1 MFNRC
6 ITFFEKNNVFY
17 SFPITS
23 MKLVFVTNLVHHH
36 QTPVADEFYKKLG
49 DDYKYITTEPMPEWL
64 IRGGYDPTINK
75 PYIVRAYESVEMQE
89 YALKLSNEA
98 DVVII
103 GSAPE
108 FYVKN
113 RIKKG
118 KITFRYSERWF
129 KNRKWYMSG
138 PKAWIHYL
146 KCHIIHWNKPLFML
160 AASAYTCRDVNAIGA
175 YFGKVFKWGYF
186 TRVDEFPL
194 EACKKLDASSEES
207 APHIMWCARFLRLK
221 HPEMPVKLAK
231 RLKDN
236 GYDFHIDMFG
246 SGEELSSTKQLAKSL
261 DVNDKVSF
269 CGNLPNE
276 EILEQMRQHEIFLFT
291 SDRNEGWGAVLNES
305 MSNGCA
311 VVASN
316 LIGSVPFLIQDGK
329 NGMIFMSEDLDSLEK
344 KVLYLLNNPSKRIEI
359 AKNAIFS
366 MRNIWSP
373 KNAAKNFFELVE
385 AIKTKN
391 RELIPEDGPCSRAE
405 RI

>member
-1 MFNRC
+1 MLSNFIN
-6 ITFFEKNNVFY
+6 
-17 SFPITS
+17 
-23 MKLVFVTNLVHHH
+23 HH
-36 QTPVADEFYKKLG
+36 QVPVADELSSTFGIEYWFIETMSLPEEQRNLG
-49 DDYKYITTEPMPEWL
+49 YSNL
-64 IRGGYDPTINK
+64 SSK
-75 PYIVRAYESVEMQE
+75 PYVIQSYKTNKE
-89 YALKLSNEA
+89 YQKAIKLINNA
-98 DVVII
+98 DVVIV

-108 FYVKN
+108 DMILERLRN
-113 RIKKG
+113 KKL
-118 KITFRYSERWF
+118 TFRYSERLF
-129 KNRKWYMSG
+129 KKRPWYFPDPRIWMDLW
-138 PKAWIHYL
+138 K
-146 KCHIIHWNKPLFML
+146 KHIRYKNKPLYML
-160 AASAYTCRDVNAIGA
+160 AASAYTANDVYAIGA
-175 YFGKVFKWGYF
+175 YKNKVYKWGYF

-194 EACKKLDASSEES
+194 EACKKLDASIEGS
-207 APHIMWCARFLRLK
+207 APHIMWCARFLRWK

>member
-1 MFNRC
+1 MQLGH
-6 ITFFEKNNVFY
+6 I
-17 SFPITS
+17 
-23 MKLVFVTNLVHHH
+23 LVKFSNGGILLVW
-36 QTPVADEFYKKLG
+36 
-49 DDYKYITTEPMPEWL
+49 M
-64 IRGGYDPTINK
+64 N
-75 PYIVRAYESVEMQE
+75 S
-89 YALKLSNEA
+89 
-98 DVVII
+98 
-103 GSAPE
+103 
-108 FYVKN
+108 
-113 RIKKG
+113 
-118 KITFRYSERWF
+118 
-129 KNRKWYMSG
+129 
-138 PKAWIHYL
+138 
-146 KCHIIHWNKPLFML
+146 
-160 AASAYTCRDVNAIGA
+160 
-175 YFGKVFKWGYF
+175 
-186 TRVDEFPL
+186 
-194 EACKKLDASSEES
+194 
-207 APHIMWCARFLRLK
+207 RLK

>member
-1 MFNRC
+1 
-6 ITFFEKNNVFY
+6 
-17 SFPITS
+17 

>member
-1 MFNRC
+1 
-6 ITFFEKNNVFY
+6 
-17 SFPITS
+17 

-49 DDYKYITTEPMPEWL
+49 DDYKYICTEPMPEWL
-64 IRGGYDPTINK
+64 IRGGYDPTIDR

-89 YALKLSNEA
+89 YALKLANNA

-108 FYVKN
+108 YYVKS
-113 RIKKG
+113 RIKQG

-129 KNRKWYMSG
+129 KNRKWYLSG
-138 PKAWIHYL
+138 PKAWAHYL

-186 TRVDEFPL
+186 TRVDDFSL
-194 EACKKLDASSEES
+194 EASKKLDASSEES

-231 RLKDN
+231 RLKDK

-329 NGMIFMSEDLDSLEK
+329 NGMIFMSEDLDSLEQ

>member
-207 APHIMWCARFLRLK
+207 TPHIMWCARFLRLK
-221 HPEMPVKLAK
+221 HPELPVMLAK
-231 RLKDN
+231 RLKDK
-236 GYDFHIDMFG
+236 GYNFHIDMYG
-246 SGEELSSTKQLAKSL
+246 SGEELNATMQLAQNL
-261 DVNDKVSF
+261 AVDDKVSF

>member
-1 MFNRC
+1 
-6 ITFFEKNNVFY
+6 
-17 SFPITS
+17 

-175 YFGKVFKWGYF
+175 YCGKVFKWGYF

-207 APHIMWCARFLRLK
+207 APHIMWCARFLRWK